1 MSETCSV
8 SLEVRLPRDLAATA
22 EEVQRKD
29 PEFLS
34 RVVLYGLTR
43 RTVFEEL
50 RSRSVAGEAPR
61 VANVPTLPTP

>member
-8 SLEVRLPRDLAATA
+8 NLEVHLPPDLAATA

-50 RSRSVAGEAPR
+50 RSRSMGGEGGEALDRP
-61 VANVPTLPTP
+61 AL

>member
-8 SLEVRLPRDLAATA
+8 NLEVHLPPDLAATA

-34 RVVLYGLTR
+34 RVILYGLTR

-50 RSRSVAGEAPR
+50 RSRSMHGEGGEALDP
-61 VANVPTLPTP
+61 PPL